1 MAIFTVNDSSRGWDV
16 EDLHSY
22 RIFNA
27 TPTTANSSQIVL
39 TGTNSS
45 GQPLKVTVTGYFY
58 SSGLSVNGTV
68 NTIRFE
74 INGSTAISAAGL
86 DVSFSNYGT
95 ISSTAFVRDATK
107 GNDRFSVTSTQ
118 SSNWD
123 LGAGNDTITAG
134 TGNDT
139 IDGGSG
145 YDTFVARGPKA
156 DYTFTEYGSSVKVSR
171 SGETDYLRNIELIQ
185 FSDGI
190 LDLRSGSYGGDALT
204 LANTNIGGRIFG
216 LAGNDTL
223 TGGNGNDT
231 LDGGSGSD
239 RLSGDLGSDILIGG
253 SGDDQLFGGADND
266 TLLGGDYDDTLKGG
280 IEADRLV
287 GGSGD
292 DRLLGEHGHDVL
304 LGDSGRDHLNGGS
317 GWDKLKGG
325 SGDDTL
331 IGEDG
336 RDRLVGGRGADDLSG
351 GNHDDA
357 LLGGGGDD
365 DLRGGNG
372 RDTLSGQSGD
382 DSLNGGNGNDRLAG
396 DGGKDVLIGHKG
408 DDLLTG
414 GKHADVFVFHRGHGN
429 DTITDFEIGRDHIEI
444 GRGASRFGQ
453 LDFTQQGEDVLVAFA
468 DVTIL
473 VEDTTLAQ
481 LQDADNFL
489 F

>member
-1 MAIFTVNDSSRGWDV
+1 MAIITVYDHANRLGSIDLSNVDLDDV
-16 EDLHSY
+16 HVSP
-22 RIFNA
+22 
-27 TPTTANSSQIVL
+27 PTSTHLTA
-39 TGTNSS
+39 
-45 GQPLKVTVTGYFY
+45 
-58 SSGLSVNGTV
+58 SVNGLTLTLQGSFFYTDARSLSLDSQVHSVNLSYQGSLVASGSGFNVTFHDIYYGDFDTV
-68 NTIRFE
+68 MSGIMAGDDVFTSAY
-74 INGSTAISAAGL
+74 NGDDYIETFG
-86 DVSFSNYGT
+86 
-95 ISSTAFVRDATK
+95 
-107 GNDRFSVTSTQ
+107 GNDRIKT
-118 SSNWD
+118 
-123 LGAGNDTITAG
+123 G
-134 TGNDT
+134 TGSDYV
-139 IDGGSG
+139 DGGSG
-145 YDTFVARGPKA
+145 FDVFVANGARSAYDITLNYGTLVLSGPGA
-156 DYTFTEYGSSVKVSR
+156 EQDQ
-171 SGETDYLRNIELIQ
+171 LRNIERIEFL
-185 FSDGI
+185 DGI
-190 LDLRSGSYGGDALT
+190 LDLHVGSYSSENRSFAGHTGPAL
-204 LANTNIGGRIFG
+204 LFG
-216 LAGNDTL
+216 VGGNDTL

-239 RLSGDLGSDILIGG
+239 RLSGDLGSDVLIGG

-280 IEADRLV
+280 TEADRLV

-351 GNHDDA
+351 GNHHDA

-365 DLRGGNG
+365 DLLGGSG

-481 LQDADNFL
+481 LQDTDNFL